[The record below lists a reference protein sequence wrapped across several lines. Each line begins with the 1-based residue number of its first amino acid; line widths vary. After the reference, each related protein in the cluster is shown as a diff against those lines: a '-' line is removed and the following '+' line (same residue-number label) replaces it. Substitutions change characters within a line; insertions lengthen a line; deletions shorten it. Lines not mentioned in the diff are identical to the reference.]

1 MNKNE
6 QERQDSKNIHQVLD
20 EIEVNLSQIN
30 SASDDLLERIKKT
43 KDDLQRII
51 DGLSGSQNSKD
62 SLVGNP
68 SKWLGL
74 FVKITSL
81 ATVLGIIIGGINVY
95 LYLKKINHLF
105 LFPDNISIS
114 NASAS
119 IFIVYIIFYIIL
131 LFGFLSPFFINI
143 ILSHIS
149 SNFLNTNSQKEIFP
163 DGVSSNANYL
173 LSTNPWLANA
183 IKCISNTI
191 KSAFSL
197 FRSIL
202 SFVNF
207 FKLLPKII
215 KNIFFYE
222 NKEREVIYYAKFVY
236 WSMFWF
242 IIIFTIIFFIDLILN
257 ISFDKYYVYILN
269 FLTATFIIFN
279 VAYGL
284 VFLNQNKLYK
294 NNIWENS
301 IWVLAIAML
310 HILPVC
316 LHFLFVIIPTLG
328 VLENTK
334 TFILFYILSIIIF
347 SLSLFFSYL
356 SFKGFHKNKKYDYI
370 FHIVSGL
377 FVLIYLFYVSTFSNY
392 EVSLYKIRFIE
403 KPQDSAWYLIHNGNA
418 TSDTINGLTEKDIK
432 KYQYNFE
439 PVFWGKYC
447 QVDVFTNQ
455 NMKSCR
461 KLNDD
466 INSIS
471 PNALYG
477 YFAWSLGNTK
487 VFCPQSV
494 DFFKTDNQDE
504 RNEMSEKCLVIDGKY
519 LQPIS
524 KHFLSSK

>member
-1 MNKNE
+1 M
-6 QERQDSKNIHQVLD
+6 
-20 EIEVNLSQIN
+20 
-30 SASDDLLERIKKT
+30 
-43 KDDLQRII
+43 
-51 DGLSGSQNSKD
+51 
-62 SLVGNP
+62 
-68 SKWLGL
+68 
-74 FVKITSL
+74 
-81 ATVLGIIIGGINVY
+81 GGINVY

-143 ILSHIS
+143 ILNHIS
-149 SNFLNTNSQKEIFP
+149 SNFLNTNSQKENFP

-191 KSAFSL
+191 KSIFSL
-197 FRSIL
+197 LRSIL
-202 SFVNF
+202 SCVNF

-222 NKEREVIYYAKFVY
+222 NKEREIIYYAKFVY

-257 ISFDKYYVYILN
+257 ISFDKYYVNILN
-269 FLTATFIIFN
+269 FLTATFMIFN

-294 NNIWENS
+294 NNIWEYRFW
-301 IWVLAIAML
+301 IFMIAAL
-310 HILPVC
+310 HILPVF
-316 LHFLFVIIPTLG
+316 LHFLFVIIPTVS
-328 VLENTK
+328 VLQNIK
-334 TFILFYILSIIIF
+334 IFIFFYIFSILIF
-347 SLSLFFSYL
+347 SFSLFFSYL

-370 FHIVSGL
+370 FHIMSGL
-377 FVLIYLFYVSTFSNY
+377 FVLIYLFYVSIFSNY

-403 KPQDSAWYLIHNGNA
+403 KPQNSSWYIIHNNN
-418 TSDTINGLTEKDIK
+418 SPIETINGINEQDIARYK
-432 KYQYNFE
+432 QKFI
-439 PVFWGKYC
+439 PTSWAKFC
-447 QVDVFTNQ
+447 QADDFSKQ
-455 NMKSCR
+455 NIINCEY
-461 KLNDD
+461 LYDYTQD
-466 INSIS
+466 INL
-471 PNALYG
+471 NALYG
-477 YFAWSLGNTK
+477 YMAWNLGNTK